1 MSTISVLC
9 LSIFRI
15 KLSFFCSTR
24 DTAVPLEVISAPSE
38 EEDEVV
44 DTHAAVPVQCD
55 LSKSSLGL
63 DKPESEHVSLG
74 FQFQEGNKKELNMK
88 GVGEIFKRTD
98 AKPSDSV
105 SPVVASPVSF
115 NESLLSSEADR
126 QQTVPVAKLFQ
137 DTDDQPIQPSSQQ
150 STKLDQSPN
159 KASFNMV
166 SDLSKTGTQKIESDP
181 AFGVNSP
188 ADIPGQSDH
197 KNLSNSV
204 GTSEEFL
211 GNIRSTSLQSAS
223 SLSRSS
229 GNIVFPKDSNA
240 RSSLFPSG
248 SIQGNRTENSGLSYG
263 ASNVSGGLAV
273 KPFHLEDSIGTS
285 TSVNSSGRPVQ
296 IGGQRTSVG
305 AGNIESSPSVHS
317 LQMSSQEKFALGK
330 YGNHSV
336 HPSKENNRTQPPSAM
351 LNSEPNSSKQFGNVM
366 YMSYFFQI

>member
-1 MSTISVLC
+1 M
-9 LSIFRI
+9 
-15 KLSFFCSTR
+15 
-24 DTAVPLEVISAPSE
+24 
-38 EEDEVV
+38 

-63 DKPESEHVSLG
+63 DKPESEHVYLG
-74 FQFQEGNKKELNMK
+74 SQFQKGNNKELNMK
-88 GVGEIFKRTD
+88 GVGEIFNRTD
-98 AKPSDSV
+98 PKPSDSV

-115 NESLLSSEADR
+115 NDSLLKNRKVESQLNSLSFEGDK
-126 QQTVPVAKLFQ
+126 QQTVPVTKLFQ
-137 DTDDQPIQPSSQQ
+137 DTDGQPIQPSSQQ
-150 STKLDQSPN
+150 STKLDQSSN

-166 SDLSKTGTQKIESDP
+166 SDLSKTGTQKIGSNP

-197 KNLSNSV
+197 KNLSNSI

-223 SLSRSS
+223 SQSRSS
-229 GNIVFPKDSNA
+229 RNFVFPKDSNA
-240 RSSLFPSG
+240 RSSLFTSG

-273 KPFHLEDSIGTS
+273 KPFHLKDSTGTS

-317 LQMSSQEKFALGK
+317 LQTSSQEKFALGK
-330 YGNHSV
+330 YGNHNV
-336 HPSKENNRTQPPSAM
+336 HPSKENYRTQPPSAM

-366 YMSYFFQI
+366 YLSYFFQI